1 MIWKWTSRGFSLYN
15 KQDYGL
21 AEQCAT
27 FTMHF
32 RAFIPLGSMARA
44 QPFLCRA
51 LTRYEVGN
59 ITGAQEDVNEIKR
72 LDTHLARVKKCFLI
86 DMQRSLVY

>member
-1 MIWKWTSRGFSLYN
+1 MIWKWTSRGFSFYN

-27 FTMHF
+27 FTMYF
-32 RAFIPLGSMARA
+32 REFTPPGSMARA

-59 ITGAQEDVNEIKR
+59 ITGAQADINEIKR
-72 LDTHLARVKKCFLI
+72 LDTHLAMVKSYLF
-86 DMQRSLVY
+86 